1 MPKKSQDGQELF
13 DMGKMYNFPF
23 DKATNLDQFNRWI
36 SSEIGQ
42 SMSGKKVI
50 LIAGV
55 IGIIFYYFLVHRR
68 K

>member
-1 MPKKSQDGQELF
+1 
-13 DMGKMYNFPF
+13 MGKMYNFPL

-55 IGIIFYYFLVHRR
+55 IGIFFYYFVIHRR
-68 K
+68 GK